1 MLAYGLFT
9 TCSPAQRKYSL
20 ILCNSKKGCGTIYNI
35 LHLHILQS
43 FSFFF
48 RPKKKKKCAALVYM
62 LYSMLATAA
71 LMIHQ
76 CYRLNVLDLFV
87 SFRTVC
93 CSFFVGPKIKQQ
105 NEMTEIFSFSAS
117 MVDWTKNHQMSPT
130 LSKYLFAFKRVM
142 HKYIF
147 SFVSLHV
154 LHDLS

>member
-1 MLAYGLFT
+1 MELY
-9 TCSPAQRKYSL
+9 
-20 ILCNSKKGCGTIYNI
+20 TIYYTCTFFNHS
-35 LHLHILQS
+35 L
-43 FSFFF
+43 FF

-76 CYRLNVLDLFV
+76 CYSLNVLDLFV